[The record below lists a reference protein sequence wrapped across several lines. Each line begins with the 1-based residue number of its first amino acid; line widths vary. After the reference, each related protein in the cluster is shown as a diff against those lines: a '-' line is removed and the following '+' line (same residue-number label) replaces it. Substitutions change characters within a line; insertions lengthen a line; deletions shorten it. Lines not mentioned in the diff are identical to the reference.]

1 MVELS
6 KHNAEHEGV
15 AGRAT
20 FVQADLFRT
29 DLSKASVIT
38 MFLLPEINLKL
49 RPKILALKPGTRIV
63 SNTFTM
69 GDWTADEKATVEN
82 DCTGSWC
89 TALLWIVPA
98 RVAGTYE
105 IPQGELTLKQRFQML
120 SGTLRTEGKTFALKG
135 RVRGDEVSFTAGG
148 HSYSGKANGKQLE
161 EIHGDG
167 TLTAPFFVVPESM
180 LSPGNSSPPPLRELY
195 VIVNSKLGPDF
206 EMPGR
211 TIASVLGRAI
221 AIALTSA
228 LRAEVALIYVGA
240 QQHKIG
246 LHMAHV
252 DPTFSHPMRGPF
264 DGKYMQA
271 LYDVGV
277 AAGKNGTA
285 FEDALPAISGS
296 TNAQ

>member
-1 MVELS
+1 MGAIAAKGDASSV
-6 KHNAEHEGV
+6 K
-15 AGRAT
+15 
-20 FVQADLFRT
+20 LFR
-29 DLSKASVIT
+29 DILLASSSI
-38 MFLLPEINLKL
+38 
-49 RPKILALKPGTRIV
+49 PGIFSPV
-63 SNTFTM
+63 
-69 GDWTADEKATVEN
+69 GIKVE
-82 DCTGSWC
+82 
-89 TALLWIVPA
+89 
-98 RVAGTYE
+98 
-105 IPQGELTLKQRFQML
+105 
-120 SGTLRTEGKTFALKG
+120 
-135 RVRGDEVSFTAGG
+135 
-148 HSYSGKANGKQLE
+148 ANGKQFE

-195 VIVNSKLGPDF
+195 VIVNSKLGADF

-277 AAGKNGTA
+277 AA
-285 FEDALPAISGS
+285 
-296 TNAQ
+296 